1 MKTTYLNP
9 FGQEA
14 FMIIKNYGNITR
26 ISQTTEHINQ
36 IIQETPNQEYKQVNT
51 IQELCKEKIRQYI
64 QQQTHKKTRQFNY
77 LYNEGLETEDII
89 STHTLLQATAITY
102 GSTSNEAEIISNTIT
117 NQIKIKLNRAHD
129 KTVIDTVLSEYIDI
143 NNTYLDDIMPFVG
156 NGKLKL
162 TQLLISNKKII
173 LTYEDFMEEYEEY
186 LKYKNAEKIY
196 EVLCDKTKKDLLVPL
211 TRQKTIE
218 YMKTVEE
225 QLKQVEAAP
234 IIKQVGIDI
243 KNTINTEK
251 ENAMQSMYSK
261 NINFTN
267 YDDDKPTPYIPEAF
281 PPCIKKALQ
290 GINSGGRN
298 YCINMILTP
307 FLSYARLYPGVY
319 ARHIKEAKVT
329 DMDPTLK
336 ITREEIIPLIHEAAQ
351 NCTPPLFKD
360 QPEEKHNINSKM
372 GFGENNISHENCGK
386 TPWYTPTNCQNIK
399 QQSNLCTPCGD
410 CQKIGNPLS
419 YYNRKRKLII
429 KNRRKEED
437 AAKRSNKG

>member
-14 FMIIKNYGNITR
+14 LAIIKNYGNITR
-26 ISQTTEHINQ
+26 ISEKTEHITQ
-36 IIQETPNQEYKQVNT
+36 IIQETPNQEYKQINT
-51 IQELCKEKIRQYI
+51 IRELCKEKIRQYI

-77 LYNEGLETEDII
+77 LYNENLETEDII
-89 STHTLLQATAITY
+89 ATHTLLQATAITY
-102 GSTSNEAEIISNTIT
+102 GSTSNEAEIITNTII
-117 NQIKIKLNRAHD
+117 NQIKNKINKTHD
-129 KTVIDTVLSEYIDI
+129 NTVIETVLSDYIDI
-143 NNTYLDDIMPFVG
+143 NNTYLEDIMPLI
-156 NGKLKL
+156 GKGKIKL
-162 TQLLISNKKII
+162 NQLLISNKKII
-173 LTYEDFMEEYEEY
+173 ITYEDFLEKYEEH
-186 LKYKNAEKIY
+186 LQYKNAEKIY
-196 EVLCDKTKKDLLVPL
+196 EALCEKTKKDLLIAL
-211 TRQKTIE
+211 THQKTIE
-218 YMKTVEE
+218 YMKIIEE

-243 KNTINTEK
+243 KDTINTEK
-251 ENAMQSMYSK
+251 EKALQNRYSK

-319 ARHIKEAKVT
+319 SRHIKNAKIT

-360 QPEEKHNINSKM
+360 QPEEKHNINSKL

-399 QQSNLCTPCGD
+399 QQSNLCTPCRD

-429 KNRRKEED
+429 KERRNEED
-437 AAKRSNKG
+437 ATQTGNKG